1 MEKFAIAP
9 HVSSIAFPMELRRDV
24 IIFKNIL
31 GFLWGQEYPELC
43 KLKER
48 WKVTKTSLWVR
59 CIRAFVWSVC
69 GVPLWH
75 ACRVDNPTVQE
86 DIVMAKQ
93 TEQIH
98 DGSVSCER
106 SNSYL
111 AIIYL
116 SLREYCGIITIF
128 IMPEANNCLSIVSRV
143 LSNSVVNSFVVEP
156 WNNDLCSGP

>member
-1 MEKFAIAP
+1 MPIGLITL
-9 HVSSIAFPMELRRDV
+9 HS
-24 IIFKNIL
+24 
-31 GFLWGQEYPELC
+31 
-43 KLKER
+43 
-48 WKVTKTSLWVR
+48 
-59 CIRAFVWSVC
+59 
-69 GVPLWH
+69 
-75 ACRVDNPTVQE
+75 VQE

-156 WNNDLCSGP
+156 

>member
-1 MEKFAIAP
+1 MP
-9 HVSSIAFPMELRRDV
+9 
-24 IIFKNIL
+24 
-31 GFLWGQEYPELC
+31 
-43 KLKER
+43 
-48 WKVTKTSLWVR
+48 
-59 CIRAFVWSVC
+59 VWLITLHS
-69 GVPLWH
+69 
-75 ACRVDNPTVQE
+75 VQE

-128 IMPEANNCLSIVSRV
+128 IMPEANNCLSIVSGV
-143 LSNSVVNSFVVEP
+143 LSNSVVEP
-156 WNNDLCSGP
+156 

>member
-1 MEKFAIAP
+1 MPVGLITL
-9 HVSSIAFPMELRRDV
+9 HS
-24 IIFKNIL
+24 
-31 GFLWGQEYPELC
+31 
-43 KLKER
+43 
-48 WKVTKTSLWVR
+48 
-59 CIRAFVWSVC
+59 
-69 GVPLWH
+69 
-75 ACRVDNPTVQE
+75 VQE

-98 DGSVSCER
+98 GSVSCER

-156 WNNDLCSGP
+156 